1 MSAPISVRLVVI
13 YTFAHTLPCKHCLS
27 SWGNLLLI
35 HNELPRTYVP
45 VNAPGPNE
53 AVFSLPHLGPE
64 GLTVVDAEHIAVVN
78 DNNFPYSS
86 GHTIGKPDDNEITL
100 LNIKALVDAR

>member
-1 MSAPISVRLVVI
+1 MCGPSWSAAEGSRCKSALRSCPLVTI
-13 YTFAHTLPCKHCLS
+13 TLVALVEEPPNFS
-27 SWGNLLLI
+27 
-35 HNELPRTYVP
+35 
-45 VNAPGPNE
+45 PNE
-53 AVFSLPHLGPE
+53 AVFALPHLGPE